1 MRESSEYGPENCHG
15 FVRFLKVMA
24 ATGIT
29 LHVLVLLGFGLI
41 LVQVWRMMT
50 PMDPVFQRLTNASEA
65 YGVDSGDDVELLRQ
79 LHVRLQNMAASS
91 SDAKA
96 AQFVHVVFVEFAE
109 ADAAQP
115 DAGPAEQPERSLTN
129 RLSVFGKDTRT
140 ATLDVSGLDKGAAV
154 FIANHQV
161 VWQIEGADQDDF
173 AKIGFEGPYVFDLD
187 GGHPGLLA
195 AFRVEA
201 FGSDESSRLRD
212 FDSLTHDQRAK
223 HRFCA
228 TVERWGQYFDV
239 PDSMIRTWYVS
250 QPSRLAVTMDGPSN
264 SQMGKVRSRRYEN
277 YCRV

>member
-1 MRESSEYGPENCHG
+1 MGKGFENNLETCNG

-24 ATGIT
+24 AAGIT
-29 LHVLVLLGFGLI
+29 LHVFVLLGFGII

-50 PMDPVFQRLTNASEA
+50 PMDPVFQRLTHASEA
-65 YGVDSGDDVELLRQ
+65 YGVDSGDDVELLRE

-109 ADAAQP
+109 AGTAQP
-115 DAGPAEQPERSLTN
+115 DAGQSEEPLTD
-129 RLSVFGKDTRT
+129 RLSMFGKDTRT
-140 ATLDVSGLDKGAAV
+140 ATLDVSGLEKGAAV
-154 FIANHQV
+154 LIANHQV
-161 VWQIEGADQDDF
+161 VWQIEGADEDDF
-173 AKIGFEGPYVFDLD
+173 ARIGFEGPYVFDLD

-201 FGSDESSRLRD
+201 FGSDESSRPRD

-228 TVERWGQYFDV
+228 TVARWRHYFDV

-250 QPSRLAVTMDGPSN
+250 RPSRLAVTKDGPSN
-264 SQMGKVRSRRYEN
+264 GATGEVRSRRYEN